1 MDPLQIDTVNRNNL
15 TVNDFSKYGRYLLD
29 IRSWSVNINIYFLTL
44 LQNHKVVHSYL
55 PKACRFKLCR
65 NKSIYIH
72 DLFNRHQKNCY
83 LRTFYWVNRFC
94 RFFFY
99 SLIFNLV
106 QFLKSVFLCYNY
118 KKTNFIL
125 FFPFVIFVVG
135 SGEA

>member
-83 LRTFYWVNRFC
+83 LRTFYWVNRFQC
-94 RFFFY
+94 FFWKAGASPVLPFRY
-99 SLIFNLV
+99 GLV
-106 QFLKSVFLCYNY
+106 LEIGLCFDKFFRLRMYE
-118 KKTNFIL
+118 FI
-125 FFPFVIFVVG
+125 
-135 SGEA
+135 